1 MEIQP
6 PKIKLN
12 KIYSAKEDF
21 EPLFRKRDKFKI
33 IELIEDTKHFLPIVA
48 MSLKNGDIF
57 GFEENELEEI
67 RNGN

>member
-1 MEIQP
+1 
-6 PKIKLN
+6 
-12 KIYSAKEDF
+12 
-21 EPLFRKRDKFKI
+21 
-33 IELIEDTKHFLPIVA
+33 VA